1 MAGLL
6 QNASLL
12 GDDIPWLCALR
23 EKGTDVFTRLG
34 VPGAKVEDWKY
45 TKPRLLNADDFVL
58 PEASAQH
65 SCSCGCKDHCDEGCG
80 CRRNIPLDAY
90 QIHFENG
97 FWHPEHNHFP
107 EGVTVLPLD
116 EAIAGNEDCRRYL
129 GKIADI
135 EIAPFAALNT
145 AYLENGV
152 FINIARGIKL
162 DKPLVIICHTCAG
175 ERNLFY
181 NLRNLVV
188 MESGSEAEIIEYFHY
203 DGIEKSRYF
212 VNVVN
217 EIAVG
222 KNAVLKHYKCQDDA
236 YKAAHVSLSAVQVK
250 AGGRY
255 QNFCL
260 QKGADMGRNEV
271 RVKLQDKGAEARVD
285 AAYKMSGWATLD
297 TTTVIE
303 HLSPETYS
311 EQLVKGVVDGEAKG
325 VFQGK
330 IHIAPNAVCTEGR
343 QLHKA
348 LLLSDTAEIDCKPEL
363 EIFADD
369 VKCSHGAA
377 SGELDEEQLFY
388 MRSRGIDEDEARR
401 ILVEAFLDDVLMKVD
416 SDPVRNWLKT
426 QI

>member
-6 QNASLL
+6 QNITLW
-12 GDDIPWLCALR
+12 GENIPWLCALR
-23 EKGTDVFTRLG
+23 EKGADVFTRLG

-45 TKPRLLNADDFVL
+45 TKPRLLTADDFVL
-58 PEASAQH
+58 PSAPAQH
-65 SCSCGCKDHCDEGCG
+65 SCSCGCGGHCDEDCG
-80 CRRNIPLDAY
+80 CRRNIQLDAY

-116 EAIAGNEDCRRYL
+116 EAIADNEDCRRYL

-135 EIAPFAALNT
+135 ETAPFAALNA

-152 FINIARGIKL
+152 FINIARGVKL

-175 ERNLFY
+175 GRNLFY
-181 NLRNLVV
+181 NLRNLVI
-188 MESGSEAEIIEYFHY
+188 MESGAEAEIIEYFHY

-212 VNVVN
+212 ANVVN
-217 EIAVG
+217 EIMVG

-311 EQLVKGVVDGEAKG
+311 AQLVKGVVDGEAKG

-330 IHIAPNAVCTEGR
+330 IHIAPNAIHTEGR

-401 ILVEAFLDDVLMKVD
+401 ILVEAFLDDVLLKVD
-416 SDPVRNWLKT
+416 SEPVRNWLKT
-426 QI
+426 ML

>member
-6 QNASLL
+6 QNTTLW
-12 GDDIPWLCALR
+12 GENIPWLCALR
-23 EKGTDVFTRLG
+23 EKGADVFTRLG

-45 TKPRLLNADDFVL
+45 TKPRLLTADDFVL
-58 PEASAQH
+58 PEAPAQH
-65 SCSCGCKDHCDEGCG
+65 SCSCGCGGHCDEDCG
-80 CRRNIPLDAY
+80 CRRNIQLDAY

-116 EAIAGNEDCRRYL
+116 KAIADNEDCRRYL

-135 EIAPFAALNT
+135 ETAPFAALNT

-152 FINIARGIKL
+152 FINIARGVKL

-175 ERNLFY
+175 GRNLFY
-181 NLRNLVV
+181 NLRNLVI
-188 MESGSEAEIIEYFHY
+188 MESGAEAEIIEYFHY

-212 VNVVN
+212 ANVVN
-217 EIAVG
+217 EIMVG

-303 HLSPETYS
+303 HLSPETCS

-330 IHIAPNAVCTEGR
+330 IHIAPNAIHTEGR

-401 ILVEAFLDDVLMKVD
+401 ILVEAFLDDVLIKID
-416 SDPVRNWLKT
+416 SEPVRNWLKS
-426 QI
+426 QL

>member
-6 QNASLL
+6 QNTTLW
-12 GDDIPWLCALR
+12 GENIPWLCALR
-23 EKGTDVFTRLG
+23 EKGADVFTRLG

-45 TKPRLLNADDFVL
+45 TKPRLLTADDFVL
-58 PEASAQH
+58 PEAPAQH
-65 SCSCGCKDHCDEGCG
+65 ACSCGCGGRCDEDCG
-80 CRRNIPLDAY
+80 CRRNIQLDAY

-116 EAIAGNEDCRRYL
+116 EAIADNEDCRRYL

-135 EIAPFAALNT
+135 ETAPFAALNA

-152 FINIARGIKL
+152 FINIARGVKL

-175 ERNLFY
+175 GRNLFY
-181 NLRNLVV
+181 NLRNLVI
-188 MESGSEAEIIEYFHY
+188 MESGAEAEIIEYFHY

-212 VNVVN
+212 ANVVN
-217 EIAVG
+217 EIMVG

-303 HLSPETYS
+303 HLSPETRS

-330 IHIAPNAVCTEGR
+330 IHIAPNAIHTEGR

-401 ILVEAFLDDVLMKVD
+401 ILVEAFLDDVLIKID
-416 SDPVRNWLKT
+416 SEPVRNWLKS
-426 QI
+426 QL

>member
-6 QNASLL
+6 QNTTLW
-12 GDDIPWLCALR
+12 GENIPWLCALR
-23 EKGTDVFTRLG
+23 EKGADVFTRLG

-45 TKPRLLNADDFVL
+45 TKPRLLAADDFVL
-58 PEASAQH
+58 PEAPAQH
-65 SCSCGCKDHCDEGCG
+65 SCSCGCGGHCDEDCG
-80 CRRNIPLDAY
+80 CRRNIQLDAY

-116 EAIAGNEDCRRYL
+116 ESIADNEDCRRYL

-135 EIAPFAALNT
+135 ETAPFAALNT

-152 FINIARGIKL
+152 FINIARGVKL

-175 ERNLFY
+175 GRNLFY
-181 NLRNLVV
+181 NLRNLVI
-188 MESGSEAEIIEYFHY
+188 MESGAEAEIIEYFHY

-212 VNVVN
+212 ANVVN
-217 EIAVG
+217 EIMVG
-222 KNAVLKHYKCQDDA
+222 KNAVLKHYKSQDDA

-311 EQLVKGVVDGEAKG
+311 AQLVKGVVAGEAKG

-330 IHIAPNAVCTEGR
+330 IHIAPNAIHTEGR

-401 ILVEAFLDDVLMKVD
+401 ILVEAFLDDVLIKID
-416 SDPVRNWLKT
+416 SEPVRNWLKS
-426 QI
+426 QL